1 MSVKNMVFTA
11 AKVSGLFDLASRWTR
26 GTFGI
31 LCYHG
36 FSFKDEHLF
45 RPGLFQTPDL
55 FKHRMR
61 WLKRAGY
68 RTLSLDEAAQRLRQ
82 GELGAKEVVITIDDG
97 FHSVAAL
104 AVPILNE
111 LGFTATIYVTTYY
124 VRHNNPIF
132 RIALQYLFWKTSLE
146 SIQVGDLLPDPDIGG
161 STKGAGGEQTLWK
174 LIEFGETQLDEAGRL
189 KLARELAHRLRVD
202 FEELVASRRLTLMNE
217 AEVASLASQGFDIQ
231 LHTHRHRLPEN
242 DFEVKQELNDNRA
255 VLAPLTNR
263 PLNHLCYPSGVWS
276 QAVWPLLAS
285 EGVDTATT
293 CEPGLIS
300 RNTPP
305 LAWTRFLDSQSTP
318 QIILEAEVCGFSH
331 LLRQITGRGSTGRKY
346 TPIHP

>member
-1 MSVKNMVFTA
+1 MSVKNMILRA
-11 AKVSGLFDLASRWTR
+11 AKAGGLFDLAGRWTR
-26 GTFGI
+26 DSFGI

-45 RPGLFQTPDL
+45 RPSLFQTPDL
-55 FKHRMR
+55 FRHRMR

-68 RTLSLDEAAQRLRQ
+68 RTLSLDEAAQRLRE
-82 GELGAKEVVITIDDG
+82 GKLGRKEVVITIDDG

-104 AVPILNE
+104 AAPILSE

-124 VRHNNPIF
+124 VRYNNPIF
-132 RIALQYLFWKTSLE
+132 RIALQYCFWKTPLDC
-146 SIQVGDLLPDPDIGG
+146 VGLRDLLPDPEIQGN
-161 STKGAGGEQTLWK
+161 TKGAEGEQSLWK
-174 LIEFGETQLDEAGRL
+174 LINFGETQLDESGRL
-189 KLARELAHRLRVD
+189 KLASELAHRLRVD
-202 FEELVASRRLTLMNE
+202 FHELIASRRLTLMNE
-217 AEVASLASQGFDIQ
+217 AELADLTRQGFDIQ

-242 DFEVKQELNDNRA
+242 DFEAKQELDDNRA

-276 QAVWPLLAS
+276 RALWPLLESQGIA
-285 EGVDTATT
+285 TATT

-305 LAWTRFLDSQSTP
+305 LASTRFQDSQSTP
-318 QIILEAEVCGFSH
+318 QIVLEAEVCGFSH
-331 LLRQITGRGSTGRKY
+331 LLRQITGRASTECKY
-346 TPIHP
+346 TAAQS